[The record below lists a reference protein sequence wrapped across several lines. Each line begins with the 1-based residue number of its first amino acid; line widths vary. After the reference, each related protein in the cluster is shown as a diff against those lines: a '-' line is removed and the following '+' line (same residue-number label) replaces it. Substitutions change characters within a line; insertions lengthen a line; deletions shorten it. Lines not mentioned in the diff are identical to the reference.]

1 MQNALNKWDRRFLE
15 MAALV
20 AGWSKDESS
29 KVAAIIVDGKHRVVS
44 MGFNGFARG
53 LNDGV
58 SDMARERKL
67 LRMIHAEENA
77 LLFAHR
83 SVESCTAYVT
93 HIPCAKC
100 CAKLIQAGI
109 TRIVVA
115 VQEPQFLERWKDD
128 IKETVQMVSER
139 GVELDILQEE

>member
-1 MQNALNKWDRRFLE
+1 MDRKWDYRFLE
-15 MAALV
+15 LAWV
-20 AGWSKDESS
+20 ISRWSKDPST
-29 KVAAIIVDGKHRVVS
+29 KVGAVITDQKHRVVS

-53 LNDGV
+53 LNDTV
-58 SDMARERKL
+58 SDMTRERKL
-67 LRMIHAEENA
+67 LRTIHAEENA

-128 IKETVQMVSER
+128 IKETVQMVSES
-139 GVELDILQEE
+139 GVQLDILQGE